1 MSKISFELFDGEA
14 EVVGIVSDSDCEL
27 VLELP
32 LGLSGF
38 VRIGDLAERLA
49 DGRCAFDL
57 RLLPNAEYTP
67 EVFLDNSRI
76 ILPSFKKTGYLVE
89 IDDCTQEY
97 IRSASQRERAL
108 ESYASSL
115 EERITLL
122 ETSVFGT
129 TIL

>member
-1 MSKISFELFDGEA
+1 MSKISFELFGS
-14 EVVGIVSDSDCEL
+14 EVEIVSIVNDSECDL
-27 VLELP
+27 VLEFP
-32 LGLSGF
+32 SGLSGF
-38 VRIGDLAERLA
+38 VRIGELAERLT
-49 DGRCAFDL
+49 DGICVFDL

-67 EVFLDNSRI
+67 ALFLDNARI
-76 ILPSFKKTGYLVE
+76 LLPRLKKTGYLIE

-97 IRSASQRERAL
+97 IRSTSQRERAL
-108 ESYASSL
+108 ERYVTSL